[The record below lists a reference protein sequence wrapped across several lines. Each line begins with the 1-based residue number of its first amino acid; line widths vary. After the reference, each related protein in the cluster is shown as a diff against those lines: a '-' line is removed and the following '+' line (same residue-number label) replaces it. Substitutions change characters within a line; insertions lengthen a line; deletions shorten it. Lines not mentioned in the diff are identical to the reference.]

1 MNNHWIEV
9 FAPATVANVG
19 PGYDVLGLA
28 LSEPGDRVR
37 ARLIGSSGVILRTP
51 QTASGE
57 AGAGP
62 SATGDAKL
70 PPGGEKN
77 TAYVAAKETLR
88 QLGAQWGVELELF
101 KGLPL
106 GSGLG
111 SSGASAAAAA
121 KAVNC
126 LQQDMGG
133 AILDDEALV
142 QIAAQAEATACGSAH
157 ADNVAP
163 ALMGGIVLVRPEGK
177 VIRIETQ
184 LSLFLAMVSPDFE
197 LPTRKAREA
206 IPSQLPLGEAIANG
220 ANLAT
225 LIYGL
230 AKNDLELVALGLHD
244 RIAEPRRA
252 ALIPGFE
259 GVKAAALQS
268 GALGSSISGAGP
280 SIFALCSNLKV
291 AETVRRA
298 MSKALA
304 GEAFAHRSWVSPLAS
319 EGARRQQIKDEF

>member
-1 MNNHWIEV
+1 MNNRWIEV

-51 QTASGE
+51 ESDG
-57 AGAGP
+57 
-62 SATGDAKL
+62 GDGKSQQANL

-77 TAYVAAKETLR
+77 TAYVAAKETLL
-88 QLGAQWGVELELF
+88 QLGADWGVELQLI

-142 QIAAQAEATACGSAH
+142 RIAAKAEATACGSAH

-163 ALMGGIVLVRPEGK
+163 ALMGGIVLVRPEGQ
-177 VIRIETQ
+177 VIRIKTK
-184 LSLFLAMVSPDFE
+184 LSLFLAMVLPEFE

-206 IPSQLPLGEAIANG
+206 IPAEVPLGEAISNG

-225 LIYGL
+225 LVYGL
-230 AKNDLELVALGLHD
+230 AQNDVGLIASGLND

-252 ALIPGFE
+252 PLIPGF
-259 GVKAAALQS
+259 GRVKEAALRA
-268 GALGSSISGAGP
+268 GALGASISGAGP
-280 SIFALCSNLKV
+280 SIFALCSAQDV
-291 AETVRRA
+291 AEEARMA
-298 MSKALA
+298 MSRALED
-304 GEAFAHRSWVSPLAS
+304 EAFSHRSWVSPLAAA
-319 EGARRQQIKDEF
+319 GARRLQKTD